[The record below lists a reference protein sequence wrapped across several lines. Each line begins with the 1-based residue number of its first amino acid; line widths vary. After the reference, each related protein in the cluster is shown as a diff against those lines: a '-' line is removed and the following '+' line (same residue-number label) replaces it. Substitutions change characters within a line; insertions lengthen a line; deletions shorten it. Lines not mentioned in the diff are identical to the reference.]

1 MRTLKSFCL
10 AMLLLPSLAT
20 SALANPYEKTLS
32 NGLKVIVKEDH
43 RAPTVVQML
52 WYRVGAMDETA
63 GKTGLAHVLEHMM
76 FKGTPN
82 IRAGEFNQR
91 VALAG
96 GRDNAFT
103 NNDYTAYFQQ
113 IPKEKL
119 EEMMMLESD
128 RMAALQYKDED
139 FDSEIKVVMEER
151 RLRTDDN
158 PASKLYESLQ
168 ATMWQTHPYRNPVIG
183 WMDDLKHLTIDDTRQ
198 WHKTWYAPNNA
209 TLVIAGDVER
219 NEVFKLAEQY
229 YGAIEKREMPERRAP
244 FESEQTGEKRIV
256 VTGFARQPQLVM
268 AWKVP
273 HLLEKESDSLA
284 LELLNVVL
292 DGHNGA
298 RFPKRLVQE
307 RMLATDVSISYDNIN
322 RGTVGVF
329 YISAT
334 PAKNVSPLQL
344 ESAIWEELARLKDE
358 PITNRELNRART
370 QYKASEIYKKD
381 SLFAQAM
388 ELGVLDNAGVEWK
401 YYKKH
406 LNRLEK
412 VSAEE
417 VQNAVR
423 FLDRQHLSVGVLWPE
438 SK

>member
-1 MRTLKSFCL
+1 MQTLKSFCF
-10 AMLLLPSLAT
+10 AVLLLPTLAM
-20 SALANPYEKTLS
+20 ANPYEKTLE
-32 NGLKVIVKEDH
+32 NGLKIIVKEDH
-43 RAPTVVQML
+43 RAPTAVQML
-52 WYRVGAMDETA
+52 WYRVGAMDEVY

-82 IRAGEFNQR
+82 IRAGEFNKR

-128 RMAALQYKDED
+128 RMAALQYNDVD

-158 PASKLYESLQ
+158 PSSKLFESLE
-168 ATMWQTHPYRNPVIG
+168 ATMWQTHPYRHPVIG
-183 WMDDLKHLTIDDTRQ
+183 WMDDLEHLTIDDTRE
-198 WHKTWYAPNNA
+198 WHKRWYAPNNA
-209 TLVIAGDVER
+209 TLVIVGDVDR
-219 NEVFKLAEQY
+219 NEVFKLAEKY
-229 YGAIEKREMPERRAP
+229 YGAIEKRELPSRRAP
-244 FESEQTGEKRIV
+244 VEPEQKGEKRIV

-273 HLLEKESDSLA
+273 HLQENEADALA

-307 RMLATDVSISYDNIN
+307 RALATDVSISYDNIN
-322 RGTVGVF
+322 RGKVGVF

-344 ESAIWEELARLKDE
+344 ESAIWEELARLADE

-388 ELGVLDNAGVEWK
+388 ELGVLDNAGVEWN

-412 VSAEE
+412 VSAES

>member
-1 MRTLKSFCL
+1 MQTLKSFCF
-10 AMLLLPSLAT
+10 AVLLLPTLVM
-20 SALANPYEKTLS
+20 ANPYEKTLE
-32 NGLKVIVKEDH
+32 NGLKIIVKEDH
-43 RAPTVVQML
+43 RAPTAVQML
-52 WYRVGAMDETA
+52 WYRVGAMDEVY

-82 IRAGEFNQR
+82 IRAGEFNKR

-128 RMAALQYKDED
+128 RMAALQYNDVD

-158 PASKLYESLQ
+158 PSSKLFESLE
-168 ATMWQTHPYRNPVIG
+168 ATMWQTHPYRHPVIG
-183 WMDDLKHLTIDDTRQ
+183 WMDDLEHLTIDDTRE

-209 TLVIAGDVER
+209 TLVIAGDVDR

-229 YGAIEKREMPERRAP
+229 YGKIEKRELPSRRAP
-244 FESEQTGEKRIV
+244 VEPEQKGEKRIV

-273 HLLEKESDSLA
+273 HLQENEADALA

-307 RMLATDVSISYDNIN
+307 RALATDVSISYDNIN
-322 RGTVGVF
+322 RGKVGVF

-344 ESAIWEELARLKDE
+344 ESAIWEELARLADE

-388 ELGVLDNAGVEWK
+388 ELGVLDNAGVKWN

-412 VSAEE
+412 VSAES

>member
-1 MRTLKSFCL
+1 MQTLKSFCF
-10 AMLLLPSLAT
+10 AVLLLPTLAM
-20 SALANPYEKTLS
+20 ANPYEKTLE
-32 NGLKVIVKEDH
+32 NGLKIIVKEDH
-43 RAPTVVQML
+43 RAPTAVQML
-52 WYRVGAMDETA
+52 WYRVGAMDEVY

-82 IRAGEFNQR
+82 IRAGEFNKR

-128 RMAALQYKDED
+128 RMAALQYNDVD

-158 PASKLYESLQ
+158 PSSKLFESLE
-168 ATMWQTHPYRNPVIG
+168 ATMWQTHPYRHPVIG
-183 WMDDLKHLTIDDTRQ
+183 WMDDLKHLTIDDTRE

-209 TLVIAGDVER
+209 TLVIAGDVDR
-219 NEVFKLAEQY
+219 NEVFKLAEKY
-229 YGAIEKREMPERRAP
+229 YGAIEKRELPSRRAP
-244 FESEQTGEKRIV
+244 VEPDQKGEKRIV

-273 HLLEKESDSLA
+273 HLQENEADALA

-307 RMLATDVSISYDNIN
+307 RALATDVSISYDNIN
-322 RGTVGVF
+322 RGKVGVF

-344 ESAIWEELARLKDE
+344 ESAIWEELARLNDE

-388 ELGVLDNAGVEWK
+388 ELGVLDNAGVEWN

-412 VSAEE
+412 VSAES

>member
-1 MRTLKSFCL
+1 MRNLKYLCF
-10 AMLLLPSLAT
+10 AAFLLPSLA
-20 SALANPYEKTLS
+20 LGNPFEKTLT
-32 NGLKVIVKEDH
+32 NGLKIIVKEDH
-43 RAPTVVQML
+43 RSPTVVQML
-52 WYRVGAMDETA
+52 WYRVGAMDEVD

-139 FDSEIKVVMEER
+139 FASEIKVVMEER

-158 PASKLYESLQ
+158 PSARLFESLESV
-168 ATMWQTHPYRNPVIG
+168 MWQTHPYRHPVIG
-183 WMDDLKHLTIDDTRQ
+183 WMDDLKHLSAEDASL
-198 WHKTWYAPNNA
+198 WHQMWYAPNNA
-209 TLVIAGDVER
+209 TLVIAGDVEHKA
-219 NEVFKLAEQY
+219 VFELAQKY
-229 YGAIEKREMPERRAP
+229 YGAIEKREVAARRAP
-244 FESEQTGEKRIV
+244 FEPEQKGEKRIV

-273 HLLEKESDSLA
+273 HLQEKEDDSLA

-307 RMLATDVSISYDNIN
+307 RALATDVSIHYDNIN
-322 RGTVGVF
+322 RGKVGVF
-329 YISAT
+329 YISAA
-334 PAKNVSPLQL
+334 PAQNVSVLQL

-388 ELGVLDNAGVEWK
+388 ELGVLDNAGVDWK
-401 YYKKH
+401 DYKKH

-412 VSAEE
+412 VSAEA

-423 FLDRQHLSVGVLWPE
+423 FLDRQHLSVGMLLPE
-438 SK
+438 IKH

>member
-1 MRTLKSFCL
+1 M
-10 AMLLLPSLAT
+10 
-20 SALANPYEKTLS
+20 
-32 NGLKVIVKEDH
+32 V
-43 RAPTVVQML
+43 
-52 WYRVGAMDETA
+52 
-63 GKTGLAHVLEHMM
+63 
-76 FKGTPN
+76 
-82 IRAGEFNQR
+82 
-91 VALAG
+91 
-96 GRDNAFT
+96 
-103 NNDYTAYFQQ
+103 
-113 IPKEKL
+113 
-119 EEMMMLESD
+119 
-128 RMAALQYKDED
+128 ALQYKDED

-244 FESEQTGEKRIV
+244 FEAEQTGEKRIV

-322 RGTVGVF
+322 RGKVGVF